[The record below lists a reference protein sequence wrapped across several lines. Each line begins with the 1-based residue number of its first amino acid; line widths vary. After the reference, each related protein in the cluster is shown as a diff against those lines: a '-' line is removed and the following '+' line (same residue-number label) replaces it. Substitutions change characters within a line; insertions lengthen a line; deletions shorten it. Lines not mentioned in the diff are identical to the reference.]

1 MADLIER
8 EKVVE
13 ILRIIGHGRPI
24 SGKRAISL
32 ICDMPTAEQSKQ
44 RHGRWIENRT
54 DLICSACKWSYS
66 DELPFMSNHGL
77 DTIDEAFAYC
87 PHCGSRMDAADTN
100 VLTNEGGVKN
110 DNE

>member
-32 ICDMPTAEQSKQ
+32 IREMPGASMWIPCETELPCGGKRVLVTTAEGNVVDAIFVLNGNQWF
-44 RHGRWIENRT
+44 RNGEYFTT
-54 DLICSACKWSYS
+54 DRVIAWMPLPSAYEQEK
-66 DELPFMSNHGL
+66 E
-77 DTIDEAFAYC
+77 
-87 PHCGSRMDAADTN
+87 
-100 VLTNEGGVKN
+100 
-110 DNE
+110 